1 MNDVT
6 MLRSPAQPTA
16 TTPGMKGIDR
26 LTPLASRYV
35 DVDSRRHWQVNGPFC
50 FAYATTGSQAHLRL
64 RAGRGGIRAPKTRE

>member
-6 MLRSPAQPTA
+6 MLRNPQPAA

-35 DVDSRRHWQVNGPFC
+35 ES
-50 FAYATTGSQAHLRL
+50 T
-64 RAGRGGIRAPKTRE
+64 AGRHGA

>member
-26 LTPLASRYV
+26 LTPLA
-35 DVDSRRHWQVNGPFC
+35 
-50 FAYATTGSQAHLRL
+50 
-64 RAGRGGIRAPKTRE
+64 